1 MNRIARKV
9 LAALVMASAGVTV
22 AGPLVYTPVNPA
34 FGGSPLNGPH
44 LLGRAQAQDR
54 HLDPNAPSA
63 LNPLSSQ
70 SQLEQFN
77 SALQQAVLSRVSAAV
92 SSSII
97 GADGKLIP
105 GQVETENFRITISDL
120 GGGRIRIVTTDKLT
134 NASTS
139 FDISQ

>member
-1 MNRIARKV
+1 MNLRPFRAV
-9 LAALVMASAGVTV
+9 AWLALCAG
-22 AGPLVYTPVNPA
+22 AAQANPLVYTPVNPT
-34 FGGSPLNGPH
+34 FGGNALNGSY
-44 LLGRAQAQDR
+44 LLNRAQSQDN
-54 HLDPNAPSA
+54 HTDPNAASPY
-63 LNPLSSQ
+63 NPLSSQ

-97 GADGKLIP
+97 GPDGRLIP
-105 GQVETENFRITISDL
+105 GQVETQNFLITISDL

>member
-1 MNRIARKV
+1 MSIHPLRAL
-9 LAALVMASAGVTV
+9 LALALCGGSVHAT
-22 AGPLVYTPVNPA
+22 PLVYTPVNPT
-34 FGGSPLNGPH
+34 FGGNALNGSY
-44 LLGRAQAQDR
+44 LLNRALSQDR
-54 HLDPNAPSA
+54 HTDPKAASPYD
-63 LNPLSSQ
+63 PLSSQ

-77 SALQQAVLSRVSAAV
+77 NALQQAVLSRVSSAV

-97 GADGKLIP
+97 GPDGKLIP
-105 GQVETENFRITISDL
+105 GQVETQNFVITISDL

>member
-1 MNRIARKV
+1 MRS
-9 LAALVMASAGVTV
+9 LALRALLALTACAGG
-22 AGPLVYTPVNPA
+22 AQANPLVYTPVNPT
-34 FGGSPLNGPH
+34 FGGNPLNSSH
-44 LLGRAQAQDR
+44 LLNRAQSQDR
-54 HLDPNAPSA
+54 HTDPTAASPF
-63 LNPLSSQ
+63 NPLSSQ

-77 SALQQAVLSRVSAAV
+77 SALQQAVLSRISAAV

-97 GADGKLIP
+97 GPDGRLIP
-105 GQVETENFRITISDL
+105 GQVETQNFLITISDL

>member
-1 MNRIARKV
+1 MTPCKQIVAVV
-9 LAALVMASAGVTV
+9 LAMLAGL
-22 AGPLVYTPVNPA
+22 AHANPLVYTPVNPT
-34 FGGSPLNGPH
+34 FGGSPLNGPY
-44 LLGRAQAQDR
+44 LLNRAQAQDD
-54 HLDPNAPSA
+54 HKDPAASSA

-105 GQVETENFRITISDL
+105 GTVETQNFMITISDL
-120 GGGRIRIVTTDKLT
+120 GGGRIRTVTADKLT
-134 NASTS
+134 GSSTS